1 MAQMIELVETGDVAG
16 GRKIHEEL
24 IPVYKGLF
32 ATSSPILIKAAMGL
46 IGQQVGPPRL
56 PLVPATDDEVAALR
70 RAMED
75 AGVL

>member
-1 MAQMIELVETGDVAG
+1 
-16 GRKIHEEL
+16 
-24 IPVYKGLF
+24 
-32 ATSSPILIKAAMGL
+32 MGL
-46 IGQQVGPPRL
+46 IGQPVGPPRL